1 MLRYYATRPYRQR
14 EECKADCDSSKWD
27 GRPPRENM
35 VDSEE
40 GVVGS
45 VEDGVYDCIF
55 LTGRG
60 MERAYGSRGETGHK
74 WLGLS
79 SMLEL

>member
-1 MLRYYATRPYRQR
+1 MLRDYAAGPYRQW
-14 EECKADCDSSKWD
+14 EKGKADCDGSKWD

-40 GVVGS
+40 GAVSS
-45 VEDGVYDCIF
+45 VEDGVEDCIF

-60 MERAYGSRGETGHK
+60 MERA
-74 WLGLS
+74 
-79 SMLEL
+79 